1 MNKSSDALDLRIVEL
16 RFDNQQFESATKE
29 SMSTLD
35 KLKNQLKF
43 EESGKGLENLGK
55 SITVSSESLSKM
67 ASNVEDLHKRFST
80 MGIVGAT
87 IIQNL
92 TNGVLGFIKSI
103 PSKLLGFDPLGQII
117 TGGKK
122 RALNIA
128 QAKFQLKGLGIAIEE
143 VEGSINE
150 AVNDTAY
157 GYDSAA
163 KAASQLAASNVAL
176 GEDMTHA
183 LRGISGVAAMTN
195 SEYDEIANIFVKVAG
210 NGRLMGQELNQISA
224 RGLNVAATLADYLD
238 KTGKLAGATE
248 AEVRELVSKGAI
260 DFQLFADA
268 MDDAFGAHAKDAQ
281 KTFTGA
287 LSNVKAACSRIGEK
301 FFTPLT
307 NNAIDALGKLRDRF
321 NDLLKGVKDSEGN
334 LRHVAL
340 LQPIFDDWAKSTER
354 WGKALADWL
363 DGLDLRWI
371 YKFAQALVFVKDGL
385 AGIAITAVE
394 AWKKVFPTSLSKP
407 LYKFASDVASF
418 ALKFKN
424 AWGRAVEFVKPVTDE
439 VEKVDNAAKK
449 VSHTVEEIEAMA
461 KRVIRGE
468 FGNGYARKKNL
479 AEIGYS
485 WAQVQNVVNEMLD
498 CSVRHTEAEDLEI
511 EATKELSKET
521 QTLGDKQY
529 ELSEI
534 TYKSTSRTDK
544 LRTIFTGLATVVKVL
559 RDVLGAIFT
568 KVIKPLITKAI
579 PKIIDALFEIVL
591 AVANFILVIRDIIVD
606 SRLLD
611 VVFSGIV
618 GVFWLVGLAISK
630 VAEGFAYLTRNGERT
645 RRIAEILSNAFEKF
659 KGVIASVYDGFKKFV
674 DNIKNIPGVVH
685 LIESLKAVR
694 DIVADWLDKKIEFLL
709 DKFSQFVEKIG
720 GVDFS
725 TGEFSG
731 LAKVIDTLAE
741 SLAKLI
747 DIVKDGPED
756 ILGAFGVVPES
767 IKDVFR
773 FITSIPEAVRAAQK
787 AGVYMDK
794 DVYGVFTLIS
804 TFFNKIFNRDVIQT
818 TIDIFRQSAM
828 SAFDK
833 FLADLRF
840 RVDNLKQL
848 GEEGAEAI
856 KAFVTTFAQ
865 KLSEGG
871 KSLSDWLGL
880 DKIKPQD
887 ITNMLAI
894 ADALYMMAGAGR
906 MLFSIASMNKKIG
919 GVADSLS
926 AFFKS
931 WKKGHKE
938 TKAESFFIIAAGIL
952 ALAGALWVISGIPAN
967 DLKRSVAVLAGMFV
981 VITALSGVMGLLQS
995 KKIIDLQE
1003 FGRTMALVGV
1013 GLLAIAAA
1021 AKVIETIDDA
1031 SLKKAIS
1038 VIAGVLFIVA
1048 IANRLSGRTSGLA
1061 RTFLGIAIA
1070 LYILLPA
1077 ISLMSKI
1084 NWATVVDGS
1093 EKVGV
1098 MLIALGAACRLA
1110 GQGGAGRTML
1120 AMAIAIF
1127 LLVPSL
1133 LLLTKLDWHKV
1144 AIAIAEIAALMFA
1157 LAGAAKLSHVG
1168 FGGTQGVDTLRT
1180 MVVAILAIAIS
1191 LYVLTKMDQEALL
1204 RSAVAL
1210 GGVILAVGIASA
1222 LINRY
1227 SGGFWKAIGNAL
1239 AIGLMIGA
1247 VTAAFTLL
1255 HKFNADEDLLE
1266 KAAAISLVLAVVTGI
1281 IVILGSIRVGISGAI
1296 QAALAVAGFI
1306 GVLGGIAIGIGELI
1320 VCLEKIGFD
1329 VEAVMNKAIMFV
1341 SKVGELIGAFF
1352 GGIKSGYDETAFAGL
1367 EDKIKDLTDFMKH
1380 VPEFASYCKGINV
1393 SDFANVPELIKAID
1407 QFDEIAKN
1415 VKGNKTRF
1423 KSLGRIL
1430 EIIGES
1436 ITKLYDSLADVKTYR
1451 LGQLVNAI
1459 ATISDSLTALASIQF
1474 SKLSFFESETTTL
1487 ANGLFNFYDNVKRI
1501 KVPEIIDNVVKH
1513 ALTPLTDIFPKAASA
1528 STISAAG
1535 VKSFSEGLSALSTG
1549 LYEFYTGVK
1558 RIHAP
1563 EIIGYVAEK
1572 AIKPLADVAKE
1583 IPNSGGLLGRL
1594 VGNNDVDEWGSQLKF
1609 LAWGLNDFARITAGQ
1624 DYSHVDGVIFGA
1636 LRPLVGFSKE
1646 IPNSGGKLG
1655 DLVGNNDADIWGP
1668 QLKFLAWGVNDFAQ
1682 ITAGQDYSHIPAVID
1697 GALRPLSDFGKE
1709 LENQGGVLGYWV
1721 GENDAGT
1728 FGNSLSVLGEGL
1740 KNFAEKTAGLADN
1753 SDVSS
1758 SINYINSIG
1767 GVLKAA
1773 VEGDW
1778 YTGITNFDF
1787 ALGDLAD
1794 NLSNFAI
1801 AISGTA
1807 WSDFDIAIAQIKK
1820 LVDFMADA
1828 STSLQSSVSA
1838 FKTALQDI
1846 ANSGIDAFINAFE
1859 GAYERSYKAGQQLIN
1874 SAIRGAKSVYVYGT
1888 FWKIGYNAGE
1898 GFYNG
1903 MKSWAKRIADKAYDM
1918 VRDAVNAA
1926 KKAEDS
1932 HSPSKEFFKVGAYG
1946 GMGLVL
1952 GFESQASD
1960 VNKAAA
1966 GLAKS
1971 ALSSVKDTISSI
1983 GDVLDTGVEEPS
1995 IRPVLDLSNIQNG
2008 QSTIGGLLNDRTMQ
2022 LAGQASV
2029 SLSTDKVSFEE
2040 TLAKTV
2046 ESAITRAMDNFK
2058 EHEDLQPYEIVV
2070 PINYNGR
2077 EVSRVTAPFIRAD
2090 LNKRDMHELRKVGVV

>member
-16 RFDNQQFESATKE
+16 RFDNQQFETATKE

-67 ASNVEDLHKRFST
+67 ASNVDDLHKRFST

-128 QAKFQLKGLGIAIEE
+128 QAKFQLKGLGISIEE
-143 VEGSINE
+143 VEDSINE

-157 GYDSAA
+157 GYDAAA

-176 GEDMTHA
+176 GDDMTKA

-210 NGRLMGQELNQISA
+210 NGRLMGQELNQLSA
-224 RGLNVAATLADYLD
+224 RGLNVAAELANQL
-238 KTGKLAGATE
+238 GITE
-248 AEVRELVSKGAI
+248 AEVRKLVSKGAI

-511 EATKELSKET
+511 EATQELSKET
-521 QTLGDKQY
+521 ETLGDKQS

-534 TYKSTSRTDK
+534 TYKSTSRIDK

-559 RDVLGAIFT
+559 RDVLGAIFN

-618 GVFWLVGLAISK
+618 GVFGLVGLAISK

-659 KGVIASVYDGFKKFV
+659 KGVIASVYDGFKKFI
-674 DNIKNIPGVVH
+674 DNIKNIPGVAH

-731 LAKVIDTLAE
+731 LATVIDTLAE

-747 DIVKDGPED
+747 DIVKDSPED

-794 DVYGVFTLIS
+794 DVYGIFTLIS

-856 KAFVTTFAQ
+856 KTFVTTFAQ

-871 KSLSDWLGL
+871 KSLLDWLGI

-981 VITALSGVMGLLQS
+981 VITALSGVMGFLQS

-1003 FGRTMALVGV
+1003 FGRTMALVGI
-1013 GLLAIAAA
+1013 GLLAVVAA
-1021 AKVIETIDDA
+1021 AKIVATMDDA
-1031 SLKKAIS
+1031 AIKKS
-1038 VIAGVLFIVA
+1038 MGVITALLFVIA
-1048 IANRLSGRTSGLA
+1048 IANRVAGKTKGLA
-1061 RTFLGIAIA
+1061 ASFIGIAIA
-1070 LYILLPA
+1070 LYVLIPA
-1077 ISLMSKI
+1077 LALMSKVK
-1084 NWATVVDGS
+1084 WATVASGL
-1093 EKVGV
+1093 EKLAVTIISLGIAGAIASKSGGGRT
-1098 MLIALGAACRLA
+1098 LIAMAV
-1110 GQGGAGRTML
+1110 
-1120 AMAIAIF
+1120 AMM

-1133 LLLTKLDWHKV
+1133 MMLSRIDWKKLV
-1144 AIAIAEIAALMFA
+1144 APIIEIIALMFA
-1157 LAGAAKLSHVG
+1157 LAGAARLSHVAA
-1168 FGGTQGVDTLRT
+1168 GGAEGIATLRT
-1180 MVVAILAIAIS
+1180 MIFGIVAITAA
-1191 LYVLTKMDQEALL
+1191 LYILQKMDQDALMN
-1204 RSAVAL
+1204 SAIAL
-1210 GGVILAVGIASA
+1210 GGVIIALGFAASLMNANAGGFAKAAGNAVVMAIMIAS
-1222 LINRY
+1222 
-1227 SGGFWKAIGNAL
+1227 
-1239 AIGLMIGA
+1239 
-1247 VTAAFTLL
+1247 VTAAFVVL
-1255 HKFNADEDLLE
+1255 HEYHADEGLLE
-1266 KAAAISLVLAVVTGI
+1266 KAGAISLLLTTIAGI
-1281 IVILGSIRVGISGAI
+1281 VAILGNFGPGIGKAAEAAASIGT
-1296 QAALAVAGFI
+1296 FI
-1306 GVLGGIAIGIGELI
+1306 GVLGAMMIAFGELI
-1320 VCLEKIGFD
+1320 ICMEEMEGEAHIN
-1329 VEAVMNKAIMFV
+1329 VEAAMDKAIMFV
-1341 SKVGELIGAFF
+1341 TKVGELLG
-1352 GGIKSGYDETAFAGL
+1352 AFAGALVGGYKSAYDKTAYSGL
-1367 EDKIKDLTDFMKH
+1367 EQKIKDINKFMENIPAFVESCRKIKVDDFSTL
-1380 VPEFASYCKGINV
+1380 PT
-1393 SDFANVPELIKAID
+1393 LIDAVKK
-1407 QFDEIAKN
+1407 FDEIAK
-1415 VKGNKTRF
+1415 VGDDVDRF
-1423 KSLGRIL
+1423 EDLGDVLKS
-1430 EIIGES
+1430 IGES
-1436 ITKLYDSLADVKTYR
+1436 IKKLYDSLSKTKPET
-1451 LGQLVNAI
+1451 LTSIV
-1459 ATISDSLTALASIQF
+1459 DSTAKVAAS
-1474 SKLSFFESETTTL
+1474 LSTL
-1487 ANGLFNFYDNVKRI
+1487 ATTDFVALDGFQQAMEILGNGLWSFYDTIKRI
-1501 KVPEIIDNVVKH
+1501 KAPEIIENFVTRGLVPLSDVIPDLDGTNTYGVSQFSLGLE
-1513 ALTPLTDIFPKAASA
+1513 ALG
-1528 STISAAG
+1528 AG
-1535 VKSFSEGLSALSTG
+1535 I
-1549 LYEFYTGVK
+1549 YNFYTGVK
-1558 RIHAP
+1558 RIHSP
-1563 EIIGYVAEK
+1563 EIIGYVADK
-1572 AIKPLADVAKE
+1572 AIKPLAAATKD
-1583 IPNSGGLLGRL
+1583 IPNSGGLLGAL
-1594 VGNNDVDEWGSQLKF
+1594 IGNNDADKWGEQMLW
-1609 LAWGLNDFARITAGQ
+1609 LAIGLNNFARLTAGQ
-1624 DYSHVDGVIFGA
+1624 DYSHVSSVVSNA
-1636 LRPLVGFSKE
+1636 LRPLAEFSRD
-1646 IPNSGGKLG
+1646 IPNSGGTL
-1655 DLVGNNDADIWGP
+1655 ADIIGDN
-1668 QLKFLAWGVNDFAQ
+1668 KMDEWGVQLQWLARGLNDFAGL
-1682 ITAGQDYSHIPAVID
+1682 TEGRDYGHISDIVD
-1697 GALRPLSDFGKE
+1697 NALRPLCNFSKEIENSGGLLAAIVGDNDLSKFGTGMTE
-1709 LENQGGVLGYWV
+1709 LGKGI
-1721 GENDAGT
+1721 
-1728 FGNSLSVLGEGL
+1728 
-1740 KNFAEKTAGLADN
+1740 KNFAEETRGHMGSEMDRAVGC
-1753 SDVSS
+1753 
-1758 SINYINSIG
+1758 ITSIG
-1767 GVLKAA
+1767 EIMTKAIA
-1773 VEGDW
+1773 NDW
-1778 YTGITNFDF
+1778 YTGITNFVY
-1787 ALGDLAD
+1787 ALGDLGQNLAD
-1794 NLSNFAI
+1794 FSI
-1801 AISGTA
+1801 AVSGIT
-1807 WSDFDIAIAQIKK
+1807 WDDFDSAIYHIQVF
-1820 LVDFMADA
+1820 VDGMANA
-1828 STSLQSSVSA
+1828 STSLQSSVSV
-1838 FKTALQDI
+1838 FKAALQDA
-1846 ANSGIDAFINAFE
+1846 ANSGIDAFISAFE
-1859 GAYERSYKAGQQLIN
+1859 GAYERSYAAGQRLVN
-1874 SAIRGAKSVYVYGT
+1874 SAIRGAQLVHVYGT

-1932 HSPSKEFFKVGAYG
+1932 HSPSKEFFKVAAYG

-2029 SLSTDKVSFEE
+2029 SLSADRVSFEE
-2040 TLAKTV
+2040 TLAQTV
-2046 ESAITRAMDNFK
+2046 ESAIIRAMDNFK